1 MERLLTSRLQCAKAQ
16 KQRTGNRRLA
26 LRVTSAGIGLAGA
39 GATEGFVDYIRA
51 RREVRHALV
60 ISDPQPVENVT
71 NVWLSAGQAA
81 NIGIF
86 LILLGAFLYIGRA
99 ILLPI
104 MAAAIIA
111 LTLAP
116 LVKTARRHG
125 IPPWLT
131 GLVIVALGLGALS
144 LAATM
149 LAGPVSE
156 WIGRAP
162 EIGSTIKDKLSVLE
176 RPLASLHELQTAL
189 SGGEGVNVNTPPTS
203 IVLPVVAFV
212 TPAAGELLLFFGTLL
227 FFLIGQMEL
236 RSSLVALFGDRDTKL
251 RFLKI
256 MRDIERNLAGY
267 LTVVTII
274 NTALGII
281 VAIGTWLVGY
291 PNPVILGVLAALLN
305 YVPYVGPGVMVIAL
319 FGVGLVSFPSIAHA
333 AIAPLG
339 LIALTTLEGHL
350 ITPTIVGRRLT
361 LNPLLVLLA
370 LAFWTWMWG
379 PFGAFLAVPLSI
391 VGLVVFNHLF
401 PTEEVKL
408 PD

>member
-1 MERLLTSRLQCAKAQ
+1 MPSGKGQSGRGGTGHSEQALVETVSSRA
-16 KQRTGNRRLA
+16 R
-26 LRVTSAGIGLAGA
+26 

-51 RREVRHALV
+51 KREVRHALV
-60 ISDPQPVENVT
+60 ISDPLPVDSVR
-71 NVWLSAGQAA
+71 NVWTSAGQAA
-81 NIGIF
+81 TIGIF
-86 LILLGAFLYIGRA
+86 LLLFGAFLYIGHA

-104 MAAAIIA
+104 LAAAIVA

-116 LVKTARRHG
+116 LIKAAAARG
-125 IPPWLT
+125 ISPWISGIFILA
-131 GLVIVALGLGALS
+131 VGLGALS
-144 LAATM
+144 LIVTA

-162 EIGSTIKDKLSVLE
+162 EIGSTIKDKLAVLD

-203 IVLPVVAFV
+203 LVLPVVAFV

-227 FFLIGQMEL
+227 FFLIGQIEL
-236 RSSLVALFGDRDTKL
+236 RTSLVSLFGNRDTKL

-274 NTALGII
+274 NAALGTV
-281 VAIGTWLVGY
+281 VAVGTWLVGY
-291 PNPVILGVLAALLN
+291 PNPVIFGVLAALLN

-319 FGVGLVSFPSIAHA
+319 FGVGLVSFDSIAHA

-339 LIALTTLEGHL
+339 FIALTALEGHL

-361 LNPLLVLLA
+361 LNPLVVLLA

-391 VGLVVFNHLF
+391 IGLVVFNHLF
-401 PTEEVKL
+401 PTEEVNL

>member
-1 MERLLTSRLQCAKAQ
+1 VE
-16 KQRTGNRRLA
+16 
-26 LRVTSAGIGLAGA
+26 
-39 GATEGFVDYIRA
+39 YIRA
-51 RREVRHALV
+51 KREVRHALV

-71 NVWLSAGQAA
+71 NLWLSAGQAA

-86 LILLGAFLYIGRA
+86 LILFGAFLYIGRA

-104 MAAAIIA
+104 LAASIVA

-116 LVKTARRHG
+116 LVKGAKRRG
-125 IPPWLT
+125 IPPWLS
-131 GLVIVALGLGALS
+131 GLVIVILGLGVLG

-162 EIGSTIKDKLSVLE
+162 EIGATIKDRLSVLD
-176 RPLASLHELQTAL
+176 RPLASLHELQAAL
-189 SGGEGVNVNTPPTS
+189 GGGEGVNVNTPTSS

-227 FFLIGQMEL
+227 FFLIGQLEL
-236 RSSLVALFGDRDTKL
+236 RSSLVSLFGNRDAKL
-251 RFLKI
+251 RFMKI

-274 NTALGII
+274 NAALGTIG
-281 VAIGTWLVGY
+281 AIGTWLIGY
-291 PNPVILGVLAALLN
+291 PNPVLFGILAALLN
-305 YVPYVGPGVMVIAL
+305 YIPYVGPGIMVIVL
-319 FGVGLVSFPSIAHA
+319 FGVGLVSFPFIAHA
-333 AIAPLG
+333 AVAPIG
-339 LIALTTLEGHL
+339 FMVLTTMEGHL
-350 ITPTIVGRRLT
+350 VTPTIVGRRLT

-391 VGLVVFNHLF
+391 IGLVVFNHLF
-401 PTEEVKL
+401 PTEEVNL

>member
-1 MERLLTSRLQCAKAQ
+1 L
-16 KQRTGNRRLA
+16 G
-26 LRVTSAGIGLAGA
+26 GLVR
-39 GATEGFVDYIRA
+39 ATEGFVDYIRA

-60 ISDPQPVENVT
+60 ISDPQPVDNVKA
-71 NVWLSAGQAA
+71 VWLSAGQAA

-86 LILLGAFLYIGRA
+86 LILFGAFLYIGRA

-104 MAAAIIA
+104 MAASIVA

-116 LVKTARRHG
+116 LVKAAKRRG
-125 IPPWLT
+125 ISPWLT
-131 GLVIVALGLGALS
+131 GLIIVALGLGALG

-162 EIGSTIKDKLSVLE
+162 EIGATIKDRLAVLD
-176 RPLASLHELQTAL
+176 RPLASLHELQAAL

-227 FFLIGQMEL
+227 FFLIGQIEL
-236 RSSLVALFGDRDTKL
+236 RTSLVALFGNRDTKL

-274 NTALGII
+274 NAALGTI
-281 VAIGTWLVGY
+281 VAVGTWLIGY
-291 PNPVILGVLAALLN
+291 PNPVIFGVLAALLN
-305 YVPYVGPGVMVIAL
+305 YVPYVGPGVMVIVL

-333 AIAPLG
+333 AIAPIG
-339 LIALTTLEGHL
+339 FIVLTTMEGHL
-350 ITPTIVGRRLT
+350 VTPTVVGRRLT

-401 PTEEVKL
+401 PTEEVNL